1 MTAKEL
7 KNYPYIIEAIKRYE
21 RELAEL
27 WDNSVGSLTP
37 DMSGMPHSP
46 SFSVSKVESGYE
58 NNEKYITEITKRLNT
73 YRSRKARIDQFFENI
88 TNERT
93 YQIFELRFKKQLTW
107 EQVAAKCGGETS
119 SESVRKV
126 CDRYL
131 KKSKYF

>member
-1 MTAKEL
+1 MTAREL

-58 NNEKYITEITKRLNT
+58 NNEKYITEVTKRLNT
-73 YRSRKARIDQFFENI
+73 YRSRKARIDKFFDYIPDEQ
-88 TNERT
+88 T
-93 YQIFELRFKKQLTW
+93 YQIFELKFKKQMTW
-107 EQVAAKCGGETS
+107 EQVAANIGGNNS
-119 SESVRKV
+119 SDSVKKI
-126 CDRYL
+126 CYRYL
-131 KKSKYF
+131 KKN